1 MNNAKL
7 IERIVPIAAVALSL
21 IATALQPLMATA
33 SPGLMRWISIAG
45 YAIQPWVLFVI
56 SIICAGIFSLSARKS
71 IGSLK
76 LPALVCSAIVACL
89 SIAVSV
95 VSLSCLLAE

>member
-7 IERIVPIAAVALSL
+7 TERIVPIAAVALSL
-21 IATALQPLMATA
+21 IATVLQPLMATA

-45 YAIQPWVLFVI
+45 YAIQPGALFVV
-56 SIICAGIFSLSARKS
+56 SIICAGIFALSVCKS

-76 LPALVCSAIVACL
+76 LPALVCSAIIACL
-89 SIAVSV
+89 SIDISL